1 MRICSLLPS
10 ATEIVYA
17 LGLGDQLAGVTH
29 ECDFP
34 PEARAKPALIRPRT
48 QLGASAAEID
58 RQVREIV
65 ARGESLY
72 VVDDDALRSI
82 APDLILTQDLCHVC
96 AASPEDLAAAL
107 SRMASPPQ
115 VLTLS
120 PQFLADVWKDI
131 RAVGKATGRE
141 QHAETLA
148 RGLESRVA
156 AVQRAVAGLPRPRV
170 LCLEWLDPPYVAGH
184 WVPEMVAAAGGV
196 DAINRAGVPSF
207 QIGWQQALA
216 AQPDVVLVM
225 PCGYAL
231 DAVLQEYQN
240 MKMPGGWSEL
250 PAVRCGR
257 VFAADSSAYF
267 SRPGPRLACG
277 VEILAEILHPGC
289 VPAVLPAASFLA
301 LAAG

>member
-17 LGLGDQLAGVTH
+17 LGLGEQLAGVTH

-34 PEARAKPALIRPRT
+34 PEARAKPVLIRPRT
-48 QLGASAAEID
+48 QPAASAAEID
-58 RQVREIV
+58 RQVKEIV

-72 VVDDDALRSI
+72 VVDDEVLRSL

-96 AASPEDLAAAL
+96 AASPQDLAAAL
-107 SRMASPPQ
+107 SRMDCPPQ

-120 PQFLADVWKDI
+120 PRSLAEVWGDI
-131 RAVGKATGRE
+131 RSVGKAAGRE
-141 QHAETLA
+141 EQAAALV
-148 RGLESRVA
+148 RSLEDRLA
-156 AVQRAVAGLPRPRV
+156 AVQRAVAGLARPRV

-196 DAINRAGVPSF
+196 DAIGRCGVPSF
-207 QIGWQQALA
+207 QIDWEQALA

-231 DAVLQEYQN
+231 DAVLQEYRN
-240 MKMPGGWSEL
+240 MKMPPGWSEL
-250 PAVRCGR
+250 PAVRSGR
-257 VFAADSSAYF
+257 VFAADSSSYF

-277 VEILAEILHPGC
+277 VEILAEILHPSRVHC
-289 VPAVLPAASFLA
+289 SLPTDSFRA
-301 LAAG
+301 IAPR